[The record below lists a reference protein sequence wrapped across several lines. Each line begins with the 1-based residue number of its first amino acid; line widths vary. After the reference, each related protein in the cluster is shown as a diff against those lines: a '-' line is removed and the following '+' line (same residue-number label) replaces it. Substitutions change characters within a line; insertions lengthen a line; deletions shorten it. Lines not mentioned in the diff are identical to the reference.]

1 MKNDILKRVVDEARY
16 IIKTEE
22 TIRNIAKIYNIS
34 KSTVHK
40 DLNER
45 LIEVD
50 KGLYEKVSY
59 ILRKHIDVRHIRGG
73 ESTRLKYL
81 KLNKKK
87 ENLETI
93 KVSYT

>member
-1 MKNDILKRVVDEARY
+1 MKNDIIKRVVDEAHY
-16 IIKTEE
+16 IINTEE
-22 TIRNIAKIYNIS
+22 TIRNIAKIYGIS

-45 LIEVD
+45 LIEID
-50 KGLYEKVSY
+50 KELYDKVSY
-59 ILRKHIDVRHIRGG
+59 ILKKHIDVRHIRGG

-87 ENLETI
+87 GTFENI